1 MMTAM
6 QFAAE
11 CNRHIEAGHEF
22 LAYWHPQGFMLLRQG
37 TVALTEYHITVEGG
51 VRDPDT
57 AYVARSEEERDAL
70 LHRYGSRVKEVKPKI
85 TTKKVKAAAV
95 NKMRK
100 IIGQLRR
107 SVYTL
112 YTVEY
117 VDGVLMKEGAD
128 PDVLQAI
135 RIPGSGD

>member
-11 CNRHIEAGHEF
+11 CNRHIDAGHEF

-37 TVALTEYHITVEGG
+37 TVKTTEYYIAVEGG
-51 VRDPDT
+51 VRGPNT
-57 AYVARSEEERDAL
+57 TYIAKSEEERDAL
-70 LHRYGSRVKEVKPKI
+70 LHQFGRRVKEVKPKT

-117 VDGVLMKEGAD
+117 VGGVLMKEGAD

-135 RIPGSGD
+135 RIPE

>member
-1 MMTAM
+1 MTAM

-37 TVALTEYHITVEGG
+37 TVKTTEYYVTVRGDL
-51 VRDPDT
+51 RSADT
-57 AYVARSEEERDAL
+57 TYVAKSEEERDAL
-70 LHRYGSRVKEVKPKI
+70 LHRYGNRVEEVKPHPV
-85 TTKKVKAAAV
+85 TKKVKASAV
-95 NKMRK
+95 SKLRK
-100 IIGQLRR
+100 IIGQLRK
-107 SVYTL
+107 SMYTL

-117 VDGVLMKEGAD
+117 AGGVLVKEGAD

>member
-1 MMTAM
+1 MTAM

-37 TVALTEYHITVEGG
+37 TVKTTEYHITVRGS
-51 VRDPDT
+51 VRDTDS
-57 AYVARSEEERDAL
+57 AYIARSEEERDAL
-70 LHRYGSRVKEVKPKI
+70 LHQFGHRVETVKPKT
-85 TTKKVKAAAV
+85 TTKKVKASAV
-95 NKMRK
+95 SKMRK
-100 IIGQLRR
+100 IIGQLQR
-107 SVYTL
+107 SGYTL

-117 VDGVLMKEGAD
+117 VGGVRVKEGAD

-135 RIPGSGD
+135 RIPGSGN

>member
-1 MMTAM
+1 MTAM

-37 TVALTEYHITVEGG
+37 TVKTTEYYVTVRGDL
-51 VRDPDT
+51 RSADT
-57 AYVARSEEERDAL
+57 TYVAKSEEERDAL
-70 LHRYGSRVKEVKPKI
+70 LHRYGNRVEEVKPHPV
-85 TTKKVKAAAV
+85 TKKVKASAV
-95 NKMRK
+95 SKLRK
-100 IIGQLRR
+100 IIGQLRK
-107 SVYTL
+107 SMYTL

-117 VDGVLMKEGAD
+117 AGGVLVKEGAD
-128 PDVLQAI
+128 PDGLQAI